1 MSDKFVDDFV
11 HDHQIGSHEGTKSLN
26 LPQAPEGAR
35 TLEYVKAYC
44 TSIEL
49 NSSQAKALRSVVAG
63 LLTIEPNPHVRLVQG
78 PPGTGKTSM
87 LVALL
92 SVLGCLHRRTLISA
106 PTNAAVVEIAKR
118 MMTNFFR
125 GQGRE
130 QKIPFSKYCTENSQ
144 MQSTS
149 NIEAIRQWSP
159 LELREIV
166 LVGSKERL
174 RGAVDG
180 TLLTK
185 VFLPYRADRLFAA
198 LRGWKDSLFSFVKFM
213 EDAPGEYARTTGI
226 EVQTNLPNQIPNDL
240 FWKFAGEFMK
250 KMKKELEKCSSV
262 LVSELPRC
270 RLEERTSN
278 AINKVCD
285 LMKELVASMPSEAP
299 KGAVSWFTAPK
310 TDVLVET
317 FSAINLGGVGKGIS
331 KTRLF
336 EIKERLL
343 EMLISST
350 RSYLHDSK
358 NPLGCNLDG
367 EWLQSLCLREA
378 TLVFSTVSSAGGKQM
393 RNIPFECGIVD
404 EASQLVEAE
413 TTIITSIT
421 ELKQLILVGDHKQL
435 PATVISKVDRFASH
449 HVPHN
454 SSRVSLASS
463 DILLFCISRILHNYQ
478 PLHKIILD

>member
-1 MSDKFVDDFV
+1 M

-44 TSIEL
+44 ASIGL
-49 NSSQAKALRSVVAG
+49 NPSQAKALRSVVAG
-63 LLTIEPNPHVRLVQG
+63 LLTMEPNPHVRLVQG

-106 PTNAAVVEIAKR
+106 PTNAAVIEIVTR
-118 MMTNFFR
+118 MMTNFFQE
-125 GQGRE
+125 QGRE
-130 QKIPFSKYCTENSQ
+130 KKIPFSKYCTENLQ
-144 MQSTS
+144 VQSTS
-149 NIEAIRQWSP
+149 NIETIRQWSP
-159 LELREIV
+159 LELREVV
-166 LVGSKERL
+166 LVGSLERL

-185 VFLPYRADRLFAA
+185 VFLPYRADRLSIA
-198 LRGWKDSLFSFVKFM
+198 LRGWKDSIDSFVKFM
-213 EDAPGEYARTTGI
+213 KDAPGQYARTTGI
-226 EVQTNLPNQIPNDL
+226 EGKEKCPNRIPNDP
-240 FWKFAGEFMK
+240 FWKFAGQIMK
-250 KMKKELEKCSSV
+250 GIKNKLAKSSSV
-262 LVSELPRC
+262 VVRELPRC
-270 RLEERTSN
+270 QLDERTSN
-278 AINKVCD
+278 AITKVCD

-310 TDVLVET
+310 TDILVSM
-317 FSAINLGGVGKGIS
+317 FSAINLGGVGNGIL
-331 KTRLF
+331 KTRFLQ
-336 EIKERLL
+336 IKETLL
-343 EMLISST
+343 KMLIPNT
-350 RSYLHDSK
+350 GRDLFNSK
-358 NPLGCNLDG
+358 KPLGCTLDKD
-367 EWLQSLCLREA
+367 WLQSLCLKEA
-378 TLVFSTVSSAGGKQM
+378 TLVFSTVSSAGRHGMLK
-393 RNIPFECGIVD
+393 IPFECGIVD

-449 HVPHN
+449 HVRHK
-454 SSRVSLASS
+454 SSRISLPSS
-463 DILLFCISRILHNYQ
+463 NILDFLLLCISRILHNYQ

>member
-1 MSDKFVDDFV
+1 V
-11 HDHQIGSHEGTKSLN
+11 HDHQIGSPKGITSLN

-35 TLEYVKAYC
+35 TLENVKAYC
-44 TSIEL
+44 TSIGL
-49 NSSQAKALRSVVAG
+49 NPSQEKSLRSVVAG
-63 LLTIEPNPHVRLVQG
+63 LLTTKPNPHVRLVQG

-106 PTNAAVVEIAKR
+106 PTNAAVIEIATR
-118 MMTNFFR
+118 MMTNFFQD
-125 GQGRE
+125 QGRE
-130 QKIPFSKYCTENSQ
+130 QKKPFSKYCTENVK
-144 MQSTS
+144 MQSTR
-149 NIEAIRQWSP
+149 NIQAIRQWSP

-166 LVGSKERL
+166 LVGSLQRL

-185 VFLPYRADRLFAA
+185 VFLPHRADRLLAA
-198 LRGWKDSLFSFVKFM
+198 LRGWKDSLDSFVKFM
-213 EDAPGEYARTTGI
+213 EDAPGEYARTTDI
-226 EVQTNLPNQIPNDL
+226 EGQENLPNPIPNDP
-240 FWKFAGEFMK
+240 FWKFAGQFMK
-250 KMKKELEKCSSV
+250 KMKKELEKSSSV

-270 RLEERTSN
+270 RLDERTSN
-278 AINKVCD
+278 AITKVCD
-285 LMKELVASMPSEAP
+285 LMKELVASMPSKAP
-299 KGAVSWFTAPK
+299 QGAVSWFTATK
-310 TDVLVET
+310 MDILVET

-331 KTRLF
+331 KTRFL

-343 EMLISST
+343 EILISST
-350 RSYLHDSK
+350 GRYLFNSE
-358 NPLGCNLDG
+358 NPLGCKLEG
-367 EWLQSLCLREA
+367 IWLQSLCLGEA
-378 TLVFSTVSSAGGKQM
+378 TLVFSTVSSAGGWQM

-435 PATVISKVDRFASH
+435 PATVISKVDRSASH

-454 SSRVSLASS
+454 SFRISLSS
-463 DILLFCISRILHNYQ
+463 SEILDVLLFCISRILHKYQ
-478 PLHKIILD
+478 PLYKIILDLIVQKS